1 MFHTATAFNQ
11 GIGAWNT
18 KSVSDMG
25 VGGDS
30 QLGPFVVR
38 RSHLRR
44 ADMHMLQPSSGRD
57 GLPAYD
63 HNVR

>member
-11 GIGAWNT
+11 GIGSWNT